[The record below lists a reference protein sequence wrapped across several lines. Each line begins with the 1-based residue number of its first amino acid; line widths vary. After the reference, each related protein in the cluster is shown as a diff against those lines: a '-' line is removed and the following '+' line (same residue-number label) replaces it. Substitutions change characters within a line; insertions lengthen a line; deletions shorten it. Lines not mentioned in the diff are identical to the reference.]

1 MLYRLWQKNVGEIP
15 EQEVMTEL
23 LTALRKVKGF
33 EERAKELSESYG
45 ELVSVQGS
53 TIFNCL

>member
-15 EQEVMTEL
+15 KQEVMTQL

-45 ELVSVQGS
+45 ELVSECTG
-53 TIFNCL
+53 